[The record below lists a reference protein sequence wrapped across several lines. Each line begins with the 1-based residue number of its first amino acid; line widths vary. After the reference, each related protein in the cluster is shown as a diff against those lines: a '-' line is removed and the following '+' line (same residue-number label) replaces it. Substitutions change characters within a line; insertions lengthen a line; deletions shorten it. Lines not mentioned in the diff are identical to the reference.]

1 MSEMIKK
8 PHFLASPYDPC
19 LVLSYCMRTFNQAS
33 DEDIRT
39 RMRFIDKDKSG
50 HITFEEFNDW
60 LLMLPEISPRAFF
73 DHFYRTG
80 RADPLQDALCHNMPS
95 SHGAKLANVAADL
108 FSGAVAGVVSRT
120 ATAPIDRL
128 RLLLQAAPPG
138 TPSAGMAETVS
149 KIIKEG
155 GMKAFFRGNGVNCLK
170 IAPEVR
176 RGLHVSIFIFVL
188 VKQVNRQEISM

>member
-8 PHFLASPYDPC
+8 PHFLASTYDPC

-108 FSGAVAGVVSRT
+108 FSGAVAGVVSRS

-128 RLLLQAAPPG
+128 RLLLQAAAPG
-138 TPSAGMAETVS
+138 TPSASMGETVS

-176 RGLHVSIFIFVL
+176 QAVL
-188 VKQVNRQEISM
+188 SRQYVYVCTSKASK